1 MNDEFI
7 KEYML
12 SSYILVLST
21 KRLRRDL
28 NPCYSCVTGRCH
40 NQLGDGA
47 KTRWICLQFNIP
59 NITHYLYCCI
69 HLNGGGRTRTYG
81 VSLWLIYSQLPSPL
95 DYSPASLLSRTA
107 ILKEDDTSWSL
118 NNLTPDDY
126 YIHQSSKITSSFIV
140 LLSNAKLFSYEVLR
154 IYLFV
159 TIHLSEGFMPF
170 TNKYSLCTLGCR
182 LLYPL
187 NGQNV
192 TEAIGATN
200 ACQLIPINGFE
211 PLTFPV

>member
-1 MNDEFI
+1 MEFF
-7 KEYML
+7 
-12 SSYILVLST
+12 
-21 KRLRRDL
+21 
-28 NPCYSCVTGRCH
+28 
-40 NQLGDGA
+40 A
-47 KTRWICLQFNIP
+47 FNIP
-59 NITHYLYCCI
+59 NITQHCCV
-69 HLNGGGRTRTYG
+69 HLNGGGRTRTYD

-95 DYSPASLLSRTA
+95 DYFPVSLLSRTA

-126 YIHQSSKITSSFIV
+126 YIHQPSKITSSFIV

-159 TIHLSEGFMPF
+159 TIHLSKGFMPF

-200 ACQLIPINGFE
+200 ACQLIPIDGFE
-211 PLTFPV
+211 PSLSPV

>member
-1 MNDEFI
+1 
-7 KEYML
+7 ML

-28 NPCYSCVTGRCH
+28 NPCYSTVTEWCH

-95 DYSPASLLSRTA
+95 DYSPALLLSWTA

-118 NNLTPDDY
+118 NKLTPDGY
-126 YIHQSSKITSSFIV
+126 YIHQPSKITSSFIV

-154 IYLFV
+154 IYLFI

-182 LLYPL
+182 LLYFL

-192 TEAIGATN
+192 TEATGATSV
-200 ACQLIPINGFE
+200 CQLIPINGLE

>member
-1 MNDEFI
+1 MQRRKQSVELGRLELPTSCLQNKRSFQLNYNPKIMNDEFI

-69 HLNGGGRTRTYG
+69 HLNGGGRTRTYD
-81 VSLWLIYSQLPSPL
+81 VSLSRFYRPLPSPL
-95 DYSPASLLSRTA
+95 GYSPHH
-107 ILKEDDTSWSL
+107 
-118 NNLTPDDY
+118 Y
-126 YIHQSSKITSSFIV
+126 
-140 LLSNAKLFSYEVLR
+140 
-154 IYLFV
+154 
-159 TIHLSEGFMPF
+159 
-170 TNKYSLCTLGCR
+170 
-182 LLYPL
+182 
-187 NGQNV
+187 
-192 TEAIGATN
+192 
-200 ACQLIPINGFE
+200 
-211 PLTFPV
+211 

>member
-28 NPCYSCVTGRCH
+28 NPCYSTVTEWCH

-47 KTRWICLQFNIP
+47 KTRWIYLQFNIP

-81 VSLWLIYSQLPSPL
+81 VSLSRFYAYNGIWTRYNVVSNFGCAVGANVVLNWKDFVLPLSIIALIGINQHSN
-95 DYSPASLLSRTA
+95 SLLTA
-107 ILKEDDTSWSL
+107 
-118 NNLTPDDY
+118 
-126 YIHQSSKITSSFIV
+126 KI
-140 LLSNAKLFSYEVLR
+140 
-154 IYLFV
+154 
-159 TIHLSEGFMPF
+159 
-170 TNKYSLCTLGCR
+170 
-182 LLYPL
+182 
-187 NGQNV
+187 
-192 TEAIGATN
+192 
-200 ACQLIPINGFE
+200 
-211 PLTFPV
+211 

>member
-1 MNDEFI
+1 MQRRKQSVELGRLELPTSCLQNKRSSRLNYNPKIMNDEFI

-28 NPCYSCVTGRCH
+28 NPCYSCVTGKCH

-69 HLNGGGRTRTYG
+69 HLNGGGRTRTCG

-107 ILKEDDTSWSL
+107 IL
-118 NNLTPDDY
+118 
-126 YIHQSSKITSSFIV
+126 
-140 LLSNAKLFSYEVLR
+140 
-154 IYLFV
+154 
-159 TIHLSEGFMPF
+159 
-170 TNKYSLCTLGCR
+170 
-182 LLYPL
+182 
-187 NGQNV
+187 
-192 TEAIGATN
+192 
-200 ACQLIPINGFE
+200 
-211 PLTFPV
+211 

>member
-69 HLNGGGRTRTYG
+69 HLNGGGRTRTYEG
-81 VSLWLIYSQLPSPL
+81 RSREIY
-95 DYSPASLLSRTA
+95 SLLS
-107 ILKEDDTSWSL
+107 LPLDDSGL
-118 NNLTPDDY
+118 Y
-126 YIHQSSKITSSFIV
+126 YT
-140 LLSNAKLFSYEVLR
+140 
-154 IYLFV
+154 
-159 TIHLSEGFMPF
+159 M
-170 TNKYSLCTLGCR
+170 
-182 LLYPL
+182 
-187 NGQNV
+187 
-192 TEAIGATN
+192 
-200 ACQLIPINGFE
+200 E
-211 PLTFPV
+211 PLQGLEPRTCCLQNSCSNQLS

>member
-28 NPCYSCVTGRCH
+28 NPCYSCVTGKCH

-81 VSLWLIYSQLPSPL
+81 VSLWRVYSPLPSPL
-95 DYSPASLLSRTA
+95 GTHNQIWLRVEELNLILHGYEPCVSTSQTSLA
-107 ILKEDDTSWSL
+107 L
-118 NNLTPDDY
+118 NS
-126 YIHQSSKITSSFIV
+126 IFIPMC
-140 LLSNAKLFSYEVLR
+140 FR
-154 IYLFV
+154 
-159 TIHLSEGFMPF
+159 
-170 TNKYSLCTLGCR
+170 
-182 LLYPL
+182 
-187 NGQNV
+187 
-192 TEAIGATN
+192 
-200 ACQLIPINGFE
+200 E
-211 PLTFPV
+211 PPRKHIRQ

>member
-1 MNDEFI
+1 
-7 KEYML
+7 ML

-69 HLNGGGRTRTYG
+69 HLNGGGRTRTYD
-81 VSLWLIYSQLPSPL
+81 VSLSRFYRPLPSPL
-95 DYSPASLLSRTA
+95 GYSPVSLLSRTA

-118 NNLTPDDY
+118 NNLTPDGY
-126 YIHQSSKITSSFIV
+126 YIHQPSKITSSFIV

-154 IYLFV
+154 IYLFI

-182 LLYPL
+182 LLYFL

-192 TEAIGATN
+192 TEATGATSV
-200 ACQLIPINGFE
+200 CQLIPIDGLE
-211 PLTFPV
+211 PSLSPV